1 MHNLILTRENKEIE
15 KLSNELGFT
24 KTLFLERDFVL
35 IEADSKKELIKG
47 INKVKGKLTVYKPKT
62 EEMLRFA
69 LEKTKINLVYGM
81 EIINPKDSVHFVRG
95 GLDQICCKI
104 AKENDK
110 IIAFSF
116 EEILN
121 ARNREKMI
129 ARIRF
134 NIKLCKKYKVKMF
147 FSNFS
152 KDKFEMR
159 SEKDLFSLWKLLGGK
174 NKAELN
180 ISKKVI

>member
-1 MHNLILTRENKEIE
+1 MINLILAKENKEIE
-15 KLSNELGFT
+15 ELSKSLGFT
-24 KTLFLERDFVL
+24 KTLFLERDFVA
-35 IEADSKKELIKG
+35 IEADSKKELIKQT
-47 INKVKGKLTVYKPKT
+47 NKIKGKLTIYKPKT

-69 LEKTKINLVYGM
+69 LEKSNINVIYGM
-81 EIINPKDSVHFVRG
+81 ESINPKDSVHFVRG
-95 GLDQICCKI
+95 GLDQITCRI
-104 AKENDK
+104 AVEKDK

-129 ARIRF
+129 ARIKF

-152 KDKFEMR
+152 KEKFEMR
-159 SEKDLFSLWKLLGGK
+159 SSKDLFTFWKVLGGK
-174 NKAELN
+174 NKDELSIEKN
-180 ISKKVI
+180 